1 MEENTAAAKLLTSIT
16 HIPTAESTNTLLMQ
30 QDFSDRTVIYTFN
43 QTAGRGRLDRQWVNI
58 PDKNLALSIGLRSLK
73 CQPIWITAALS
84 LAAVTA
90 LEQNELSGT
99 WIKWPNDIFVGQCKL
114 AGVLTESTWKNNKID
129 KCVAGIGINLNSSGK
144 ELQSAIANR
153 QATSFFAQTGRKINL
168 EHFTNCLLENIV
180 DCLELLENEKISQIK
195 QLWLSKTKLIGEK
208 AELSEI
214 YKGSSVIYGVIENV
228 DDDGFLYF
236 NDGTKTFR
244 VITGDIK
251 IIF

>member
-1 MEENTAAAKLLTSIT
+1 M
-16 HIPTAESTNTLLMQ
+16 
-30 QDFSDRTVIYTFN
+30 RR
-43 QTAGRGRLDRQWVNI
+43 AGSSPATGTIRLKRD
-58 PDKNLALSIGLRSLK
+58 GY
-73 CQPIWITAALS
+73 
-84 LAAVTA
+84 
-90 LEQNELSGT
+90 
-99 WIKWPNDIFVGQCKL
+99 
-114 AGVLTESTWKNNKID
+114 
-129 KCVAGIGINLNSSGK
+129 
-144 ELQSAIANR
+144 
-153 QATSFFAQTGRKINL
+153 FFAQTGRKINL